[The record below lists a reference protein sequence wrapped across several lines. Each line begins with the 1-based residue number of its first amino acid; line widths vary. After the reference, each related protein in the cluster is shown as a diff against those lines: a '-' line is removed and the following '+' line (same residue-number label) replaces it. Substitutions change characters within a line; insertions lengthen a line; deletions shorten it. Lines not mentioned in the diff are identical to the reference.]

1 MLHDNQLRLDA
12 PHGEARVSVLVAA
25 YDEEPT
31 IGQVLDKLI
40 SLTDI
45 DLAEIVVV
53 DDGSRDRTAEI
64 VEEVATGDGR
74 VRLIRHEQNLGKT
87 AAIARA
93 IAAATGDILIVQDAD
108 LEYDPTE
115 IHAVV
120 APILD
125 GRADVVYGSRFL
137 VRRAARTVYFYHYL
151 ANRLLTFLSDLLTN
165 RNMTDIETGYKAFR
179 AGLIKPLRLTSKGFG
194 MEAEITAM
202 VCKTS
207 ARTYEVPISYY
218 GRTYGEGKK
227 VGMIDGVM
235 AFCYVLYYNLIA
247 PWLPSG
253 RAYVREAN
261 RFLETDTV
269 LEFRLQPGPPPQA
282 PPTTADLP
290 RPSRPASGCP
300 DVARSVPERRSD
312 GLPTRKE
319 PAMSRK
325 AFSLVELLVVLGII
339 GILITLLLPAIQSA
353 REAARRLQCQNNMK
367 QLATACLA
375 YHDSLGGFP
384 PAMTVPTKGSNQD
397 RDPGDTNKWGANWV
411 INILPFCE
419 YNSLHHQFDLTK
431 PISDPANATARATPV
446 PTMLCPSDAAYNRT
460 PYNPARYKREGK
472 NWARGNY
479 GANGAISYLSD
490 YLEYGAH
497 TGNPEGPF
505 AFLGPNSPGWT
516 ATGGTAAG
524 AIPLSR
530 GVMGCNE
537 ACSLTQI
544 TDGASHTIM
553 LGELRAGTTPVDRR
567 GTWAMGTVG
576 ASSLWGHGAWDDHG
590 PNCDIEG
597 ADDMKY
603 GPEIATAAGGGDVLW
618 FQGMGCNPIRI
629 KNTQATARS
638 QHPGGVNVVLCDA
651 SVHFISDS
659 IDHGSNTDPADH
671 VVPSDPKKLHVWE
684 RLNVSCDGQPI
695 DNNTW

>member
-1 MLHDNQLRLDA
+1 MFQSSQVRLDT
-12 PHGEARVSVLVAA
+12 PRGQGRVSVLVAA
-25 YDEEPT
+25 YNEERT
-31 IGQVLDKLI
+31 IGQVLDELL

-45 DLAEIVVV
+45 DLAEVVVV
-53 DDGSRDRTAEI
+53 DDGSGDRTAEI
-64 VEEVATGDGR
+64 VEGFAARDGR
-74 VRLIRHEQNLGKT
+74 VRLIRHERNLGKT

-93 IAAATGDILIVQDAD
+93 TAAATGDILVIQDAD
-108 LEYDPTE
+108 LEYDPAE

-137 VRRAARTVYFYHYL
+137 VRRAARTLYFYHYL
-151 ANRLLTFLSDLLTN
+151 GNNLLTFFSNLLTN

-179 AGLIKPLRLTSKGFG
+179 AGLIKPLRLTSRGFG

-202 VCKTS
+202 VCTTR
-207 ARTYEVPISYY
+207 AITYEIPISYY
-218 GRTYGEGKK
+218 GRTYEEGKK
-227 VGMIDGVM
+227 VGWIDGLM
-235 AFCYVLYYNLIA
+235 ALYYILYYNLIA
-247 PWLPSG
+247 PWLPAG
-253 RAYVREAN
+253 RSYIREAN
-261 RFLETDTV
+261 RFLETGTV
-269 LEFRLQPGPPPQA
+269 LEFRFQPGSPSQA
-282 PPTTADLP
+282 PPKRGT
-290 RPSRPASGCP
+290 
-300 DVARSVPERRSD
+300 
-312 GLPTRKE
+312 PTNKE

-325 AFSLVELLVVLGII
+325 AFSLVEMLVVLGII

-375 YHDSLGGFP
+375 YHDSLGTFP
-384 PAMTVPTKGSNQD
+384 PAMTVPTKGSDQD
-397 RDPGDTNKWGANWV
+397 RDPGDTNRWGANWV

-419 YNSLHHQFDLTK
+419 YDSLHHQFDLTK
-431 PISDPANATARATPV
+431 PISDSANANARATPV

-524 AIPLSR
+524 AVPLSR

-597 ADDMKY
+597 ADDLKY
-603 GPEIATAAGGGDVLW
+603 GPEIASAAGGGDVLW
-618 FQGMGCNPIRI
+618 YQGMGCNPIRT

-638 QHPGGVNVVLCDA
+638 QHPGGVHVALCDA

-684 RLNVSCDGQPI
+684 RLNVSCDGQAI
-695 DNNTW
+695 DNNAW